1 MRVNKTMLGT
11 FQNLCILGTGKWTR
25 GWGESCY
32 FLNLFKGPGVFASIE
47 MLSLSYQTGYP
58 WSLTYRNNT
67 LSTAISIKIWSII
80 AYISDALILP
90 FIPSFD
96 NPVQLDRQSV

>member
-1 MRVNKTMLGT
+1 MLGT
-11 FQNLCILGTGKWTR
+11 FQNLYILGTSTGKWPR

-32 FLNLFKGPGVFASIE
+32 FLNLFKGPLVFASIE
-47 MLSLSYQTGYP
+47 KLSLLYQIGYP

-67 LSTAISIKIWSII
+67 SSTVISIKIWSII

-96 NPVQLDRQSV
+96 DTAQLDRQSV